1 LFAGFESDCCAED
14 DPECGVFWAATG
26 MASARSAA
34 SAMATAAAQGRA
46 FLRVARREME
56 DFISAWPARKAL
68 DYIPNFDFPS
78 FALSWSFDIVIG
90 YPRAPKWQ
98 YAHPS

>member
-1 LFAGFESDCCAED
+1 
-14 DPECGVFWAATG
+14 
-26 MASARSAA
+26 
-34 SAMATAAAQGRA
+34 
-46 FLRVARREME
+46 ME
-56 DFISAWPARKAL
+56 DFISAWPDRKAL